1 MKNILLLPGLILL
14 FAEMTNAYA
23 GIYLIYDGA
32 SANPVVAFDESID
45 EFSVEEGYLAP
56 HAYVSLNA
64 GVAGSRI
71 PLAFIPPATAYAIG
85 GNKLMPSLILAAPTA
100 SSSFQLSRAVQ
111 GAHAWSVYQ
120 SGNNGLGLVFT
131 PGGNPTASQ
140 KSARGNR
147 ARAQAFRLDYY
158 R

>member
-1 MKNILLLPGLILL
+1 MKNILLLPGFMLL
-14 FAEMTNAYA
+14 FAVMTNAYA

-32 SANPVVAFDESID
+32 SASPVVAFDESID
-45 EFSVEEGYLAP
+45 EFTVEEGYLAP
-56 HAYVSLNA
+56 RAYVSVN
-64 GVAGSRI
+64 GSVAGSRI

-85 GNKLMPSLILAAPTA
+85 GNKLMPSLILAAPSA
-100 SSSFQLSRAVQ
+100 SSSPQLSRAVQ

-120 SGNNGLGLVFT
+120 AGNNGLGLVYT